1 LIVVYKKT
9 NPVYRLLQLLSN
21 ILDQILKDKKKFFGA
36 FVLGLLMLFILLR
49 FKGLLITAILIG
61 IGSVSMIYVRFFRMA
76 HYIGFELC
84 TMATV
89 LVSLSFGPAYGAF
102 AGFAS
107 ITGALILSGY
117 FKPSYFI
124 SVLALPLVGL
134 AAPYLSHLPLW
145 QTGLIMTVAYD
156 IIVLPVY
163 VLLGSRIISSIIFF
177 ITHVLLNY
185 WVFTTIAPLIF
196 NIIN

>member
-1 LIVVYKKT
+1 MRYKKT
-9 NPVYRLLQLLSN
+9 NPVYKLLQFLSN

-36 FVLGLLMLFILLR
+36 FVLGLLGLFILIR
-49 FKGLLITAILIG
+49 FKGLLITCILIG
-61 IGSVSMIYVRFFRMA
+61 IGAVSMMYVRFFKMA

-89 LVSLSFGPAYGAF
+89 IVARTYGPTYGAF

-134 AAPYLSHLPLW
+134 ATPYLNHLPLW
-145 QTGLIMTVAYD
+145 QVGMIMTVAYD
-156 IIVLPVY
+156 LVVLPVY
-163 VLLGSRIISSIIFF
+163 IMLGSRIISSVIFF
-177 ITHVLLNY
+177 ITHILLNY
-185 WVFTTIAPLIF
+185 WVFTTIAPFIYG
-196 NIIN
+196 IIL